1 MRFTSLLAGL
11 VLVGCG
17 ASGVNGFGGDAGD
30 DGGDAG
36 LPDDSGNLPFKDGTA
51 DTAPPVGALLIYAN
65 TDNEL
70 YTMNP
75 TTKAVTLV
83 GPFDDGTTT
92 RGNVTDLA
100 VNAAGDVW
108 VNTDSAIYRA
118 TVPSGP
124 GTVVLTK
131 VTDITLKSTQHF
143 FALGF
148 TLAGTLGAGETLV
161 AGDNLGD
168 LYAVES
174 NGTTQLLGGFGTG
187 SGNVHYELSGDV
199 MFFSVNGQA
208 RGLATIRSCAGTTCS
223 TTNDLLAE
231 IDVAAMKNAYVDQDS
246 GEPPQGSARRRHRL
260 RQALR
265 CGRVERQR
273 LRLLARRRHHDPAAA
288 HPDWRQ
294 RHGHHAQGL
303 PADHLGLVG
312 RGGDHV
318 GADHDSSQLGAATV
332 LVFAGRG
339 PGPPSSCDEPHPRR
353 APRRRRV
360 PRAGGPARRRSRR
373 GARRRCGT
381 SPCRSRWRSPPISS
395 RRCC

>member
-1 MRFTSLLAGL
+1 
-11 VLVGCG
+11 
-17 ASGVNGFGGDAGD
+17 VNGFGGDAGD
-30 DGGDAG
+30 GGDGG

-118 TVPSGP
+118 TVPNGP

-148 TLAGTLGAGETLV
+148 TLAGTLGVGETLV

-208 RGLATIRSCAGTTCS
+208 RGLATIRSCAGTNCT

-231 IDVAAMKNAYVDQDS
+231 IDVAAMATAYKTKTPASLRKGLLGGGTGFGKLFGVGAWNDS
-246 GEPPQGSARRRHRL
+246 VYAFSRVVGTTTPPQLIQIGVNGTGTMLKDFPQITSGWSGAGVTTSA
-260 RQALR
+260 
-265 CGRVERQR
+265 
-273 LRLLARRRHHDPAAA
+273 PITI
-288 HPDWRQ
+288 
-294 RHGHHAQGL
+294 L
-303 PADHLGLVG
+303 PN
-312 RGGDHV
+312 
-318 GADHDSSQLGAATV
+318 
-332 LVFAGRG
+332 
-339 PGPPSSCDEPHPRR
+339 
-353 APRRRRV
+353 
-360 PRAGGPARRRSRR
+360 
-373 GARRRCGT
+373 
-381 SPCRSRWRSPPISS
+381 
-395 RRCC
+395 